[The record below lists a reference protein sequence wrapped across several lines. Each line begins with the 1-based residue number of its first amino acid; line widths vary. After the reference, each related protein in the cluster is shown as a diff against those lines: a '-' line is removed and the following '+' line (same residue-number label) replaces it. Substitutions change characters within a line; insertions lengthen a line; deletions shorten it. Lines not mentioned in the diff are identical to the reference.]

1 MDEME
6 HLVGRFDCERTQ
18 SRNQSVLEAD
28 AEKSFE
34 DLYKVC
40 HFAHKH
46 MLIKHLPYLL
56 MGNAV
61 SKPDRILCIKLFI
74 GDPHI
79 PSVLVTSC

>member
-40 HFAHKH
+40 HFAHKY
-46 MLIKHLPYLL
+46 K
-56 MGNAV
+56 
-61 SKPDRILCIKLFI
+61 
-74 GDPHI
+74 
-79 PSVLVTSC
+79 